1 MDPTA
6 FALESPYDLI
16 VLDNHVPAHLP
27 RCQYLVFGSP
37 PAGID
42 VNAPRDIEKQIIVD
56 WRAQHPVLQYVNLT
70 NLFAARSRQL
80 ELPRDADVLAEFN
93 ESPAIAFL
101 RREGRDYLLVGF
113 DVMQSNWPFEPGFV
127 LFCYNALNFLGAQLG
142 GAEPHELEVNEP
154 IRIAEVPVESA
165 ATITGPDG
173 SDVAVEPDADGT
185 VRFPATQHVGVRKRA
200 GSSRSRRCV
209 FPARRLRL
217 RRKPFSGPTCLCGPC
232 WSWSRCCLPAW
243 NGWYIIK
250 EFGFEAYLSNTAEFQ
265 MDRIRIVFWLV
276 LVSTAG
282 VAAAR
287 PPEFN
292 VDLLCGWDG
301 CYRPM
306 EWTPVEIGVNSDL
319 TEPFEGTF
327 IRHPPLRSDDSRS
340 AGPDPVGQFG
350 GYVGHLGRQSHAAS
364 GAAGGY
370 VDRPARSAALRL
382 AETAE

>member
-1 MDPTA
+1 
-6 FALESPYDLI
+6 
-16 VLDNHVPAHLP
+16 
-27 RCQYLVFGSP
+27 
-37 PAGID
+37 
-42 VNAPRDIEKQIIVD
+42 
-56 WRAQHPVLQYVNLT
+56 
-70 NLFAARSRQL
+70 
-80 ELPRDADVLAEFN
+80 
-93 ESPAIAFL
+93 
-101 RREGRDYLLVGF
+101 
-113 DVMQSNWPFEPGFV
+113 
-127 LFCYNALNFLGAQLG
+127 
-142 GAEPHELEVNEP
+142 
-154 IRIAEVPVESA
+154 
-165 ATITGPDG
+165 
-173 SDVAVEPDADGT
+173 
-185 VRFPATQHVGVRKRA
+185 
-200 GSSRSRRCV
+200 
-209 FPARRLRL
+209 
-217 RRKPFSGPTCLCGPC
+217 
-232 WSWSRCCLPAW
+232 
-243 NGWYIIK
+243 
-250 EFGFEAYLSNTAEFQ
+250 

-327 IRHPPLRSDDSRS
+327 ILSGAQDGLNTLNIMHNFVLTPELQLSLPLVTKFAFPLRSDDSRS